1 LTKDL
6 KKSGTQYAYAVSRI
20 RAIEKKLLDSVKLDR
35 MVDAKNSQEALKV
48 LQEADYG
55 SPSSDFENIWQYEN
69 LLKEEHKKSYN
80 LLREIAPEPDIFD
93 LFLLSNDYHNIK
105 VILKAEFSG
114 QKENNILIESGSIPV
129 ERLKAMITDRNI
141 SGMPEIMKKAVEEC
155 IDNFGRTSDPQAV
168 DLILDK
174 ALFAHMKELSLASGS
189 KFIKDLVTILTDLA
203 NIKIFLRVKNL
214 NKTKAF
220 IQKILLPGGSIEGKT
235 FINCL
240 DTQLDVF
247 IDALRYT
254 VYGAALEEGI
264 ESFRASGSLT
274 EFEKQ
279 CDNYVM
285 AYLKKSKYVTFGIE
299 PLIGFLMAK
308 ETEIKN
314 ARIVMVGKLNNIPG
328 DIIRER
334 LREAYV

>member
-1 LTKDL
+1 MAKDL
-6 KKSGTQYAYAVSRI
+6 NKSGTQYAYAVSRI
-20 RAIEKKLLDSVKLDR
+20 RAIEKKLLNRDKFDR
-35 MVDAKNSQEALKV
+35 MVDARSPQEALKV
-48 LQEADYG
+48 LQEAGYG
-55 SPSSDFENIWQYEN
+55 NPSSDFENIWQYEN

-80 LLREIAPEPDIFD
+80 LLRKIAPEPEIFD

-114 QKENNILIESGSIPV
+114 QKESNILNESGSIPP
-129 ERLKAMITDRNI
+129 EKLKAMITDRSF

-155 IDNFGRTSDPQAV
+155 IDNYGRTSDPQAV
-168 DLILDK
+168 DLILDR
-174 ALFAHMKELSLASGS
+174 ALYAHMRELSHSSGS
-189 KFIKDLVTILTDLA
+189 RFIKDLVTILTDLA

-214 NKTKAF
+214 NKSKAF
-220 IQKILLPGGSIEGKT
+220 FQKVLLPGGSIEEKT
-235 FINCL
+235 FINFL
-240 DTQLDVF
+240 DIQLDGF

-264 ESFRASGSLT
+264 KSFIASGSLT

-279 CDNYVM
+279 CDNYVL

-299 PLIGFLMAK
+299 PLIGFLMGK